1 MGVKSPAAVI
11 ASRHAI
17 KHSSEFAAFDFPGE
31 QFLRRKR
38 FLVCPGAIVAAVFSP
53 FSPMTIYSLNIDE
66 RRMGILC
73 VGSTTETGLSSD
85 DQDFFTLLADHLA
98 VALQNAH
105 LN

>member
-1 MGVKSPAAVI
+1 
-11 ASRHAI
+11 
-17 KHSSEFAAFDFPGE
+17 
-31 QFLRRKR
+31 
-38 FLVCPGAIVAAVFSP
+38 
-53 FSPMTIYSLNIDE
+53 
-66 RRMGILC
+66 MGILC